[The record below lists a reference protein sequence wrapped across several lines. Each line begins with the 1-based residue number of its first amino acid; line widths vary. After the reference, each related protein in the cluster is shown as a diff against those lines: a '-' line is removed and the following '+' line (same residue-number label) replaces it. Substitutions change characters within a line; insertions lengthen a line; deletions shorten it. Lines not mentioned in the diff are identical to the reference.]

1 MKEKIYITGHR
12 NPDSDSICSAIAY
25 SEYKNLGAGMNTVP
39 VRLGKINM
47 ETQFILDYFGFKAP
61 KLLETVRLSVGDLK
75 YDKVKPIEAG
85 TSLKIALDIMG
96 KKNLTSMAVA
106 DENGRLKGLI
116 SISDI
121 IKTYID
127 VWDGDVLG
135 KSGTTLENIMETIEG
150 KPIYIGGDLKEKSK
164 ILILAMEENSAKDY
178 IKPGD
183 IAICGDRKEMQ
194 SMALDLGVS
203 LLIITG
209 GLDVDASI
217 IEKAREKNISI
228 VSTNYDTFMTSRII
242 TQSIPV
248 DYVMTKD
255 DIVYFSKEDFVD
267 DIRETMSETRYRGYP
282 VVNHDMKIKGMVSRY
297 HLLSSNKKKM
307 ILVDHNERNQSVDG
321 LEEAI
326 ILEII
331 DHHRVADVFTGQPI
345 YFRNEPVGSTATIIG
360 SIMEENG
367 FLPRKEIAGIMCAA
381 IISDTL
387 LLRSPT
393 ATKRDQYMLEKLS
406 KIAELD
412 VEDFAMKMF
421 KAGTSIVGKTPKELL
436 NQDSKRYV
444 IEEKDVLLSQVFTM
458 DLESLEDMKD
468 DLLDAMEEIK
478 SSKELDL
485 FILMFTDIFKEGS
498 EVLVV
503 GDMANSVARAYSK
516 VLEENSFFAPGVVSR
531 KKQVVPIITDVMTNK

>member
-1 MKEKIYITGHR
+1 MNEKVYITGHR

-25 SEYKNLGAGMNTVP
+25 SEYKNLETNMKTVP
-39 VRLGKINM
+39 VRLGKLNM
-47 ETQFILDYFGFKAP
+47 ETEFVLNYFGMKTP

-75 YDKVKPIEAG
+75 YDVMEPIKSG
-85 TSLKIALDIMG
+85 TSLKIALDKMSR
-96 KKNLTSMAVA
+96 NNVTSMGVA
-106 DENGRLKGLI
+106 DKDGRLKGLV

-121 IKTYID
+121 ISTYID
-127 VWDGDVLG
+127 VWDGNVLSQ
-135 KSGTTLENIMETIEG
+135 SGTTIENIIETIEAD
-150 KPIYIGGDLKEKSK
+150 PLYIGGKLKENSK
-164 ILILAMEENSAKDY
+164 ILVLAMEEESAKDY
-178 IKPGD
+178 ISPGD
-183 IAICGDRKEMQ
+183 IAICGDRREMQ

-209 GLDVDASI
+209 GLKIDKLI
-217 IEKAREKNISI
+217 IEKAKEKNISI
-228 VSTNYDTFMTSRII
+228 ISTNYDTFMTTRVI

-248 DYVMTKD
+248 DYVMTKED
-255 DIVYFSKEDFVD
+255 LVYFSKEDFVD
-267 DIRETMSETRYRGYP
+267 DIKRTMSETRYRGYP

-297 HLLSSNKKKM
+297 HLLSTNKKKV

-321 LEEAI
+321 LEEAT

-367 FLPRKEIAGIMCAA
+367 FTPRKEIAGIMCAA

-393 ATKRDQYMLEKLS
+393 STARDKYMLDRLS
-406 KIAELD
+406 KIAGLD

-421 KAGTSIVGKTPKELL
+421 KAGTSIGGKTPKELL
-436 NQDSKRYV
+436 NQDSKRYTV
-444 IEEKDVLLSQVFTM
+444 DDKTLLLSQVFTM
-458 DLESLEDMKD
+458 DLESLEDMKE
-468 DLLDAMEEIK
+468 DLLEAMEKIK
-478 SSKELDL
+478 SNQNLEL

-498 EVLVV
+498 EMIVL
-503 GDMANSVARAYSK
+503 GDAEDNVAKAYEK
-516 VLEENSFFAPGVVSR
+516 VLKDNSFFVPGVVSR
-531 KKQVVPIITDVMTNK
+531 KKQVVPLVTDILTNN